1 MPRLSIFDVN
11 RLRERDM
18 QYAAMQTAE
27 RRARRTVRFK
37 INLAIGLIFSLVVG
51 LLIGYAHY
59 TDRENSLQLAIAQA
73 KGMNAF
79 YFDSLNTLMLADA
92 MEEREV
98 LRQKML
104 ELPGVVDVRINRGE
118 AIRKRYGEGLPS
130 AQAVDEF
137 DRRGLAGE
145 SLVEVSEKDGER
157 IVTVVEPY
165 LLTRDTRGTDCLE
178 CHRRVEPGTVGGA
191 VRISYSLQ
199 EADAMALASLWQKLG
214 VIVLFM
220 LLAIAALT
228 LVLNRVVIRPVN
240 EVVERVRDIA
250 AGEGDLTQTLDE
262 RSGDELGELA
272 HWFNAFVGRLRGMI
286 GEIGGQ
292 VGELS
297 GAATEMARMT
307 EHTRSSVL
315 AQRSGTDQVAT
326 AMNEMAATVEV
337 VARNAGEAAHA
348 AARADQ
354 QAGKG
359 RAVMEETIA
368 AISRLADE
376 VDAAAGVIQRLEQES
391 SAISVVL
398 DVIRSI
404 AEQTNLLALNA
415 AIEAARAG
423 EQGRGFAVVADEV
436 RTLAERT
443 QHSTQ
448 EIQRMIE
455 SLQNGAK
462 QAVQVMS
469 RGRQQAG
476 ESVEAAGRAGA
487 TLDAITADVDNITAM
502 SQQIALAAEEHSGVS
517 AEINRNVVAINEAAS
532 TTAED
537 SASVAAA
544 SQRLSEVA
552 ERLGTLVRQFK
563 VD

>member
-1 MPRLSIFDVN
+1 
-11 RLRERDM
+11 M
-18 QYAAMQTAE
+18 QNAAAPTADK
-27 RRARRTVRFK
+27 RARRTVRFK
-37 INLAIGLIFSLVVG
+37 INLAIGVIFSLVVG

-104 ELPGVVDVRINRGE
+104 ELPGVVDVRINRGD
-118 AIRKRYGEGLPS
+118 AIRKRYGDGLPS
-130 AQAVDEF
+130 AQPVDGL
-137 DRRGLAGE
+137 DHRGLAGE
-145 SLVEVSEKDGER
+145 SLVELTEQDGER

-165 LLTRDTRGTDCLE
+165 LLTRDPRGTDCLE

-191 VRISYSLQ
+191 VRVSYSLA
-199 EADAMALASLWQKLG
+199 EADAMALATLWQKLG
-214 VIVLFM
+214 VIALCM

-250 AGEGDLTQTLDE
+250 AGEGDLTQTLNE
-262 RSGDELGELA
+262 RSNDELGELA

-297 GAATEMARMT
+297 GAATEMTRLT
-307 EHTRSSVL
+307 EHTRTSVL
-315 AQRSGTDQVAT
+315 SQRSGTDQVAT
-326 AMNEMAATVEV
+326 AMTEMAATVE
-337 VARNAGEAAHA
+337 AIAGNAGDAAQA
-348 AARADQ
+348 AARADEH
-354 QAGKG
+354 AGKG

-443 QHSTQ
+443 QQSTQ

-455 SLQNGAK
+455 SLQNGAT
-462 QAVQVMS
+462 QAVQVMN

-487 TLDAITADVDNITAM
+487 TLDAITTDVDNIAGM
-502 SQQIALAAEEHSGVS
+502 SRQIALAAEEHSGVS

-537 SASVAAA
+537 TERVAAA
-544 SQRLSEVA
+544 SQRLTEVA
-552 ERLGTLVRQFK
+552 GQLGTLVRQFK